1 MWGKKE
7 RIKTTDMF
15 YKTKNNFIN
24 YKLNDDF
31 DIYGS
36 KFSR

>member
-1 MWGKKE
+1 MWGKK
-7 RIKTTDMF
+7 RIKTIDMF

-24 YKLNDDF
+24 YKSNDDF
-31 DIYGS
+31 DIYCS